1 MRKLISS
8 RASERFR
15 RPKRGG
21 ENLISWLALVA
32 TVVFLLGVSQNQN
45 THAPHESDRQQSV
58 QERERERVTTF
69 CTSGRRGR
77 NDWIVRV

>member
-32 TVVFLLGVSQNQN
+32 TVVFLLGVSQNRN
-45 THAPHESDRQQSV
+45 THAHPSDRQQSV
-58 QERERERVTTF
+58 CKRERERERESDDVLHEWVT
-69 CTSGRRGR
+69 RPK
-77 NDWIVRV
+77 

>member
-32 TVVFLLGVSQNQN
+32 TVVFLLGVSQNRN
-45 THAPHESDRQQSV
+45 THAHRIWTDSRACARER
-58 QERERERVTTF
+58 ERERERVTTF
-69 CTSGRRGR
+69 CTSG
-77 NDWIVRV
+77 

>member
-32 TVVFLLGVSQNQN
+32 TVVFLLGVSQNRN
-45 THAPHESDRQQSV
+45 THASDRQQSV
-58 QERERERVTTF
+58 CKRERERERESDDVLHEWVT
-69 CTSGRRGR
+69 RPK
-77 NDWIVRV
+77 

>member
-32 TVVFLLGVSQNQN
+32 TVVFLLGVSQNRN
-45 THAPHESDRQQSV
+45 THAHRIGQTAERAR
-58 QERERERVTTF
+58 ERERERESDDVLHEWAT
-69 CTSGRRGR
+69 RPK
-77 NDWIVRV
+77 